1 MYHGVKNVKAIEG
14 YRLIIGFD
22 NGESRVFNV
31 KPLLSL
37 GRFCELTSQQE
48 FMKAK
53 VAFDTVEWE
62 NGLDLDPEYLY
73 ERSEAISCE
82 QSATG
87 NAENPRP

>member
-22 NGESRVFNV
+22 NGEFRVFNV

-37 GRFCELTSQQE
+37 GRFCKLTSQQE
-48 FMKAK
+48 FMKVK
-53 VAFDTVEWE
+53 VGFDTVEWE

-73 ERSEAISCE
+73 ERSEAVPCE

-87 NAENPRP
+87 DAEKSRP

>member
-1 MYHGVKNVKAIEG
+1 MYHAVTSVKPVEG

-22 NGESRVFNV
+22 NGEFRNFDVA
-31 KPLLSL
+31 PLLSL
-37 GRFCELTSQQE
+37 GRFGELASQQE

-73 ERSEAISCE
+73 EHSEAMPCE
-82 QSATG
+82 PSVSAG
-87 NAENPRP
+87 DERPHA

>member
-1 MYHGVKNVKAIEG
+1 MYHGVKSVKAIEEH
-14 YRLIIGFD
+14 RLIIGFD
-22 NGESRVFNV
+22 NGEFRVFDM

-53 VAFDTVEWE
+53 VAFDTVEWD

-73 ERSEAISCE
+73 ERSDAMPCE
-82 QSATG
+82 
-87 NAENPRP
+87 